1 MIVYLELL
9 KQWLYIRT
17 VNTMI
22 VHLGLQP
29 QWLNYTMI
37 IYVGLLLQLLNNTI
51 IIYFGLLLK
60 LLNNTMIIYLELLI
74 QRLYIKDWWYRCWLY
89 NPYGGCRS
97 ASIRGVG
104 EGRKRGEL
112 TLHMHGGT
120 CFKHLFLVYFWNF
133 FRWDYI
139 NCSHGF

>member
-37 IYVGLLLQLLNNTI
+37 IYVGLLLQLLNYTMI
-51 IIYFGLLLK
+51 MYFELLLK
-60 LLNNTMIIYLELLI
+60 LLNTTMIIYLGLLI

-97 ASIRGVG
+97 ASIREEG

-120 CFKHLFLVYFWNF
+120 CFKHFFGLLLKLF
-133 FRWDYI
+133 
-139 NCSHGF
+139 